1 MKEHLYMF
9 SGETVRVK
17 FRITKRMIG
26 EAVELFGKDI
36 AFSDE
41 TEDGV
46 TRSCLYGCHVGNA
59 VCKELYAG
67 RYHLEPQNLAKQMQ
81 NGLTDLLAKY
91 KEINKGDNE
100 NER

>member
-1 MKEHLYMF
+1 
-9 SGETVRVK
+9 
-17 FRITKRMIG
+17 MIG

-46 TRSCLYGCHVGNA
+46 TAA
-59 VCKELYAG
+59 VYTDAMSATQFARNYLPDVII
-67 RYHLEPQNLAKQMQ
+67 LEPQNLAKQMQ

-91 KEINKGDNE
+91 KEINKGANE